1 MALQAPILNPIVAFD
16 ATQNNTFKFDVI
28 GGDSGWQGVVATILN
43 NTDDTEEPITVF
55 TSTIGGLSFTIG
67 ANTLSNGNQYQIT
80 IQTTMAEEL
89 EDVTSA
95 NSSPASKSI
104 NFYCYTTPTWNFTN
118 VSSGGSITGTTYP
131 FQLSYTQVEGERLS
145 QYRVI
150 LYNENNVV
158 IKNSGWLNAPTH
170 NSVGSGIGCIA
181 EYTFSGFLNGQ
192 TRRIEA
198 LGITSK
204 GTNITTGKI
213 TFQVQYEDI
222 VKYTEIYARNQC
234 ETGSI
239 LIGNTMDVMRGY
251 AFQEPVKY
259 YPHGD
264 STQADFRNNG
274 VSWVNVID
282 VEDFNVF
289 LQFRAPIK
297 DIPHLILTSGSQHIS
312 ETTFDV
318 EVVEDKLIYNH
329 IVATT
334 KIYDDNGEISETI
347 ISEYDL
353 SSQELSDVN
362 YTTDATIYGFNIKRE
377 DGIYSASFTMLHEP
391 IEGLGTEM
399 GTVTPIVYDY
409 EVVDVTGNGDIKI
422 IRGFPAIDTNSGNI
436 SLSNESGMLIKDIFE
451 NGHISIKSQPS
462 PVEPSY
468 LIGIY
473 LSDDRSDI
481 PITFKLGDTE
491 NPKDTEDLI
500 EDDTYLWAISD
511 GSIDIT
517 EDNFEIIG
525 DILYYYPDG
534 KGD

>member
-28 GGDSGWQGVVATILN
+28 GGDSGWQGVIATILN

-95 NSSPASKSI
+95 NSSPASKFV

-131 FQLSYTQVEGERLS
+131 FQLSYAQIEGERLS

-158 IKNSGWLNAPTH
+158 LKNSGWLNAPAH
-170 NSVGSGIGCIA
+170 NPVGSGIGCIA

-239 LIGNTMDVMRGY
+239 LVGNTMDVMRGY
-251 AFQEPVKY
+251 AFQEPIEY
-259 YPHGD
+259 YSHKD
-264 STQADFRNNG
+264 STQADLRNNG
-274 VSWVNVID
+274 VSWINVID
-282 VEDFNVF
+282 AENFNVF

-312 ETTFDV
+312 ETTFDI
-318 EVVEDKLIYNH
+318 EVVEDKFVYNY

-334 KIYDDNGEISETI
+334 KIYDDNGEVVETI

-353 SSQELSDVN
+353 SSQEIPDVN
-362 YTTDATIYGFNIKRE
+362 YTTDATVYGFNIKRE
-377 DGIYSASFTMLHEP
+377 DGEYSAFFTMLNEP
-391 IEGLGTEM
+391 IEGLDTQM
-399 GTVTPIVYDY
+399 GIAPVVYDY
-409 EVVDVTGNGDIKI
+409 EVIDTTGNGNIKI
-422 IRGFPAIDTNSGNI
+422 IRGFPAVDTNDGNI
-436 SLSNESGMLIKDIFE
+436 SLSNSSGMLIEDTLNDGNITIKKQPP
-451 NGHISIKSQPS
+451 SI
-462 PVEPSY
+462 EPDY
-468 LIGIY
+468 LIGVY
-473 LSDDRSDI
+473 LSDDRGSI

-491 NPKDTEDLI
+491 QPKDTEDLI
-500 EDDTYLWAISD
+500 EGDTYLWAISD
-511 GSIDIT
+511 SIDIT

-534 KGD
+534 KED